1 MKQTLDRLENYIFE
15 LETENARNMTL
26 SKIREYIN
34 IVRSRKENNTMF
46 TNITYTVPKK
56 MWISEFKKSLSRFE
70 WMQRYMSGLCG
81 ESRDSCL
88 HTSQDSLLQSKD

>member
-1 MKQTLDRLENYIFE
+1 MKQTLDRLENYIFK

-56 MWISEFKKSLSRFE
+56 M
-70 WMQRYMSGLCG
+70 
-81 ESRDSCL
+81 
-88 HTSQDSLLQSKD
+88 